1 MIMSK
6 EEIVNAIQNL
16 NDEDDFVRLEAE
28 STISM
33 YMPAEIDVLHEEVL
47 NIDYPK
53 NTRLT
58 MVELLRDLK
67 DPSSMDVFVKLLN
80 DRNKWIRRQSSSA
93 LADYGEDAVEP
104 LLTLVDDENW
114 RARGG
119 AVWALAK
126 IARPDTLDV
135 FLKAYKDEKSFVRSG
150 AVFGL
155 GNIGGDE
162 AVEALKYL
170 AENDESGYIKA
181 NALTFLD
188 KLSGE

>member
-1 MIMSK
+1 MSR
-6 EEIVNAIQNL
+6 EEIIDAINNL
-16 NDEDDFVRLEAE
+16 NDEDDFVRIEAE
-28 STISM
+28 SAIAM
-33 YMPAEIDVLHEEVL
+33 NMPAEIDVLHEEVL

-58 MVELLRDLK
+58 IVELLRDLK
-67 DPSSMDVFVKLLN
+67 DPSSIDIFVELLN

-93 LADYGEDAVEP
+93 LADYGDAAIDQ
-104 LLTLVDDENW
+104 LLTVVDDENW

-126 IARPDTLDV
+126 IANPDTLDV
-135 FLKAYKDEKSFVRSG
+135 FIKASKDEKSFVRGGS
-150 AVFGL
+150 VFGL

-162 AVEALKYL
+162 AIAILKEL
-170 AENDESGYIKA
+170 AESDDSGYIKA

-188 KLSGE
+188 KLEE

>member
-1 MIMSK
+1 MSK
-6 EEIVNAIQNL
+6 EEILDAINNL
-16 NDEDDFVRLEAE
+16 NDDDDFVRIEAE
-28 STISM
+28 STIAM
-33 YMPAEIDVLHEEVL
+33 NMPAEIDVLHEEVL
-47 NIDYPK
+47 KVDYPK
-53 NTRLT
+53 NTKLT

-67 DPSSMDVFVKLLN
+67 DPSSIEIFVELLH
-80 DRNKWIRRQSSSA
+80 DRNKWVRRQSSSA
-93 LADYGEDAVEP
+93 LAEYGEDAIDA
-104 LLTLVDDENW
+104 LLTVVDDESW

-135 FLKAYKDEKSFVRSG
+135 FLKASKDEKSFVRGG

-162 AVEALKYL
+162 AIAALKEL
-170 AENDESGYIKA
+170 AESDDSGYIKA

-188 KLSGE
+188 KLEE